1 MIDRI
6 DVALG
11 ELEASIERAIY
22 DGLTAVA
29 ETTAHEARS
38 NHVYQNRT
46 GDLQGSTLARAAEG
60 DVWGDGATSAAEL
73 GEQYASYVDR
83 WAQGK
88 TGAGILEYAWERV
101 HGQAVAEFERILIEA
116 VTRA

>member
-1 MIDRI
+1 MIDRVSI
-6 DVALG
+6 DLG
-11 ELEASIERAIY
+11 DLEGSIERAVY
-22 DGLTAVA
+22 DGLDAVA
-29 ETTAHEARS
+29 GATAREAQT

-46 GDLQGSTLARAAEG
+46 GDLQGSTASVPAEG
-60 DVWGDGATSAAEL
+60 DVWGDSASSRAVL

-101 HGQAVAEFERILIEA
+101 QGQATAEFERILIEA
-116 VTRA
+116 LTRA

>member
-1 MIDRI
+1 MIERVRI
-6 DVALG
+6 ELG
-11 ELEASIERAIY
+11 DLEGSIERAIHA
-22 DGLTAVA
+22 GLDAVA
-29 ETTAHEARS
+29 TTTAHEAKS

-46 GDLQGSTLARAAEG
+46 GDLQSSTIARASEG
-60 DVWGDGATSAAEL
+60 DVWSDGATAAAEL

-83 WAQGK
+83 WAHGK

-101 HGQAVAEFERILIEA
+101 QGQAVAEFERILIEA